1 MASHVALLR
10 GINVGGRNKV
20 PMAELREVVASL
32 GHAGVATYIQ
42 SGNVLFSTEETDNA
56 KLAAALESAIE
67 DRFGLWSSVV
77 VLSRDE
83 LAEVLAANPYPD
95 EPDPRLVHVVFLNA
109 DPPPDL
115 SDRITA
121 VVGAAAAK
129 GSRDTV
135 QASGRALY
143 VHTPDGFGRSEVA
156 QNLFKLVTPPA
167 EAKEAGRLAS
177 QGEKAE
183 PGRHGQELGHGDQAA
198 VAVRGEVV
206 ARAVLVTGASRGIG
220 RAVAQAFAE
229 LGDRVAVHHRGSPG
243 LADEV
248 LAGLPGRGHLVVQA
262 DLADAGA
269 VRQMVDRAQAGLG
282 GLDVLVNNAGIYV
295 PHPVTEVSYEQWQDT
310 WREVLAV
317 NLTGAANVTW
327 CAVQYMKATG
337 GRIVNVTS
345 RGAYR
350 GEPRHPAYGA
360 SKAGLNSFGQS
371 MARALAP
378 FGIAVASVAPGFVE
392 TAMARPDL
400 DSARGEEIRA
410 QSPFHRVATT
420 AEIAAAVV
428 YLASEQAEWA
438 SGAVLDLNGA
448 SYLR

>member
-1 MASHVALLR
+1 
-10 GINVGGRNKV
+10 
-20 PMAELREVVASL
+20 
-32 GHAGVATYIQ
+32 
-42 SGNVLFSTEETDNA
+42 
-56 KLAAALESAIE
+56 
-67 DRFGLWSSVV
+67 
-77 VLSRDE
+77 
-83 LAEVLAANPYPD
+83 
-95 EPDPRLVHVVFLNA
+95 
-109 DPPPDL
+109 
-115 SDRITA
+115 
-121 VVGAAAAK
+121 
-129 GSRDTV
+129 
-135 QASGRALY
+135 
-143 VHTPDGFGRSEVA
+143 VA
-156 QNLFKLVTPPA
+156 Q
-167 EAKEAGRLAS
+167 
-177 QGEKAE
+177 
-183 PGRHGQELGHGDQAA
+183 
-198 VAVRGEVV
+198 
-206 ARAVLVTGASRGIG
+206 RAVLVTGASRGIG

-243 LADEV
+243 LAGEV
-248 LAGLPGRGHLVVQA
+248 LAGLPGSGHVVVQA

-269 VRQMVDRAQAGLG
+269 VRQMVDQAQAGLG

-295 PHPVTEVSYEQWQDT
+295 THPVTEVSYEQWQDA
-310 WREVLAV
+310 WREILAV

-400 DSARGEEIRA
+400 DAARGEEIRA
-410 QSPFHRVATT
+410 QSPFNRVATT
-420 AEIAAAVV
+420 EEIAAAVV

>member
-1 MASHVALLR
+1 M
-10 GINVGGRNKV
+10 
-20 PMAELREVVASL
+20 P
-32 GHAGVATYIQ
+32 
-42 SGNVLFSTEETDNA
+42 
-56 KLAAALESAIE
+56 
-67 DRFGLWSSVV
+67 
-77 VLSRDE
+77 
-83 LAEVLAANPYPD
+83 
-95 EPDPRLVHVVFLNA
+95 
-109 DPPPDL
+109 
-115 SDRITA
+115 
-121 VVGAAAAK
+121 
-129 GSRDTV
+129 
-135 QASGRALY
+135 
-143 VHTPDGFGRSEVA
+143 
-156 QNLFKLVTPPA
+156 
-167 EAKEAGRLAS
+167 
-177 QGEKAE
+177 
-183 PGRHGQELGHGDQAA
+183 
-198 VAVRGEVV
+198 
-206 ARAVLVTGASRGIG
+206 RAVLVTGASRGIG
-220 RAVAQAFAE
+220 RAVAQAFAG
-229 LGDRVAVHHRGSPG
+229 LGDRVAVHYGASAE
-243 LADEV
+243 LAAQV
-248 LAGLPGRGHLVVQA
+248 AGELPGSGHAVVQA
-262 DLADAGA
+262 DLADPEA
-269 VRQMVDRAQAGLG
+269 VRRMVDQAHAGLG
-282 GLDVLVNNAGIYV
+282 GLDVLVNNAGTYL
-295 PHPVTEVSYEQWQDT
+295 PHAITEVSYEEWQDA

-400 DSARGEEIRA
+400 DSARGEEIKA
-410 QSPFHRVATT
+410 QSPFNRVATT